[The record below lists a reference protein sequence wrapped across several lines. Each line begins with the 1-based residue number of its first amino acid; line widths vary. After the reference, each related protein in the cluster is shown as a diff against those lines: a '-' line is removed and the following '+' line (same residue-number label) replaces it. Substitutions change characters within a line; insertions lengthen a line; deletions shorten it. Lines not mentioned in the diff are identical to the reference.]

1 MSFSRRALV
10 ILTTLASLIGAN
22 LLISTPAQAATS
34 CSGTVTSRESFSYPG
49 EGVVGE
55 LTIYY
60 NSSNGGTNSAC
71 FYHRGQSYGVAV
83 NTYVSIFRCSQTSG
97 EGQTCKNVT
106 GGNTDSGKYASYAG
120 PVGVTGTANYCVGAI
135 GWLEW
140 HGTTIGA
147 HTPFTRGC

>member
-55 LTIYY
+55 LIIYY

-83 NTYVSIFRCSQTSG
+83 
-97 EGQTCKNVT
+97 
-106 GGNTDSGKYASYAG
+106 
-120 PVGVTGTANYCVGAI
+120 
-135 GWLEW
+135 
-140 HGTTIGA
+140 GA

>member
-1 MSFSRRALV
+1 MRFSRRALV

-34 CSGTVTSRESFSYPG
+34 CSGTVTHRQSFSYPG
-49 EGVVGE
+49 EGVIGE

-71 FYHRGQSYGVAV
+71 FYHRGQSYGVAA
-83 NTYVSIFRCSQTSG
+83 NTYVAIYRCSQTSG
-97 EGQTCKNVT
+97 EGNECHNVT
-106 GGNTDSGKYASYAG
+106 AGTPDEGRYASYAG

-135 GWLEW
+135 GWIEW
-140 HGTTIGA
+140 HGTNIGVF
-147 HTPFTRGC
+147 TPFTRGC